1 MHCIPHNVYQIL
13 EFDKVLGRLQAYC
26 TGPTAAAICP
36 AITPETHIDWIR
48 YELQCAQEAQ
58 RIIESGETV
67 FAHGYED
74 LEQILQRLSVDGF
87 ILESQEILEIYRLLH
102 LVAEVKVF
110 FDEEREEVSPKLSA
124 IAHRMHDPSSI
135 TSAIL
140 RILDESGQVRPDA
153 SRELLRISR
162 EIQNV
167 SHQCDVEFQKLVRH
181 YASKDWLSEILESIR
196 NERRVLAV
204 KSEYKR
210 QIRGILHDQS
220 ASGKTVL
227 VEPEEVIGINNDLFD
242 LRAQYKAEVR
252 NLLRLLCATLRSS
265 IDSIREAQIHITE
278 LDLHLAK
285 GRLGSAMRANVPV
298 LDPSPR
304 LSIRRAQHPL
314 LLLKNL
320 AAGKKTVP
328 FDLDLHPPNRI
339 LLLSGPNAGGKS
351 ILMKAV
357 GLLQL
362 MVQSGIPIPV
372 SPDSV
377 FGVFGQIS
385 ASLGDHQSIENDLS
399 TYSSKLMEMKACLE
413 HAGEKSLVLI
423 DEFGSGTDPRLG
435 GAIAEGIL
443 ESLCAKHAF
452 AVITTHY
459 SELKVYAYKK
469 RGIVNGAMVFDKE
482 HLVPTYELMVGKP
495 GSSFTFEI
503 ARKSGLPEEILTYA
517 ASKTG
522 QNLRAME
529 ELLADLDQQK
539 RKLDETLRQSEVR
552 SQQLDQLVQSYE
564 RMQNDLT
571 AQRHRLKLE
580 QKERDYAHLSQMNR
594 ELEKSIRAIRE
605 EKDIAA
611 AQEKLR
617 EVKTVQTTTR
627 EEIGQINESIKA
639 RLPNAKTVFHPGDF
653 VRVHN
658 STQTGKIERISKNK
672 ATIIMGLM
680 RLDVPL
686 SELLTANDP
695 LDIKSERSVQRD
707 IETQT
712 RFDTKLDLRGMRPEE
727 ALEIMERFMDMALVS
742 NAHSVQIIHGKGT
755 GALKRLVYDKLRE
768 YKVRQITQPVD
779 QQGGSGMTVV
789 DL

>member
-1 MHCIPHNVYQIL
+1 MHCIPHNVYEIL
-13 EFDKVLGRLQAYC
+13 EFDKVLGRLQGYC

-36 AITPETHIDWIR
+36 GINPETHIDWIR
-48 YELQCAQEAQ
+48 YELQCALEAQ
-58 RIIESGETV
+58 RILESGQT
-67 FAHGYED
+67 FLSHSYAD
-74 LEQILQRLSVDGF
+74 LENILRSLSVPGY
-87 ILESQEILEIYRLLH
+87 ILESQEILEIYRLLD
-102 LVAEVKVF
+102 LVAEVRTF
-110 FDEEREEVSPKLSA
+110 FNDEQTESYPKLGA
-124 IAHRMHDPSSI
+124 IAGRMHDPA
-135 TSAIL
+135 TVLSAIL
-140 RILDESGQVRPDA
+140 RILDESGQVKPDA

-181 YASKDWLSEILESIR
+181 YASKDWLAETLESIR

-204 KSEYKR
+204 KVEHKR
-210 QIRGILHDQS
+210 QIRGILHDHS

-227 VEPEEVIGINNDLFD
+227 IEPEEVIGINNDLFD
-242 LRAQYKAEVR
+242 LRAQYKAEIR
-252 NLLRLLCATLRSS
+252 NLLRALCDRLRSH
-265 IDSIREAQIHITE
+265 IDSIQEGQNHITE

-285 GRLGSAMRANVPV
+285 GRLGRAMNAHVPV
-298 LDPSPR
+298 LDASPR
-304 LSIRRAQHPL
+304 LSIRKAHHPL
-314 LLLKNL
+314 LLLKNISL
-320 AAGKKTVP
+320 GKKTVP

-362 MVQSGIPIPV
+362 MVQSGIPVPV

-377 FGVFGQIS
+377 FGIFGQIS

-399 TYSSKLMEMKACLE
+399 TYSSKLIEMKECLE
-413 HAGEKSLVLI
+413 YAGEQSLVLI

-443 ESLCAKHAF
+443 EALCAKHAF

-482 HLVPTYELMVGKP
+482 HLVPTYELVVGKP

-517 ASKTG
+517 ARKTG
-522 QNLRAME
+522 QNLRDME

-539 RKLDETLRQSEVR
+539 KKLDNSVRQAEAR
-552 SQQLDQLVQSYE
+552 SQQLDQLIQSYE

-571 AQRHRLKLE
+571 AQRHRMRLE
-580 QKERDYAHLSQMNR
+580 QKEKDYAHLSQLNR
-594 ELEKSIRAIRE
+594 ELEKSIRSIRE

-611 AQEKLR
+611 AKEKLK
-617 EVKTVQTTTR
+617 EVKTVQSATR
-627 EEIGQINESIKA
+627 AAIGEINTSIKA
-639 RLPNAKTVFHPGDF
+639 YHPGTNKIFQPGDF

-658 STQTGKIERISKNK
+658 STQTGKIERISKQK
-672 ATIIMGLM
+672 ATLIIGNM
-680 RLDVPL
+680 RLDVPV
-686 SELLTANDP
+686 SELLPARDP
-695 LDIKSERSVQRD
+695 LDIRSEKSTPRD
-707 IETQT
+707 IEVQE
-712 RFDTKLDLRGMRPEE
+712 RFDTRLDLRGMRPEE
-727 ALEIMERFMDMALVS
+727 ATDILERFMDMALVS

-755 GALKRLVYDKLRE
+755 GALKKLVQDKLRE
-768 YKVRQITQPVD
+768 YPIKQITQPVD

-789 DL
+789 EL